1 MESVV
6 YLTDVNQFCL
16 TGNTFRLDQFQVHT
30 GRTNRTK
37 GFEHSIDEEF
47 QPMEVNPNF
56 LKILLIGVLKY
67 RVTKFIMLI
76 HSTIIKQK
84 IQIHMVFHNAIYPD
98 VIYASYG
105 IEGLVV
111 IGIFI
116 QVKQL
121 STIMNFP

>member
-1 MESVV
+1 
-6 YLTDVNQFCL
+6 
-16 TGNTFRLDQFQVHT
+16 
-30 GRTNRTK
+30 
-37 GFEHSIDEEF
+37 
-47 QPMEVNPNF
+47 MEVNPNF